1 MTLQGKLEAAANV
14 ATVVVAVLLSAAL
27 IKIYFVPTRA
37 PKRPQMLGE
46 TVVGTNLEGR
56 VPGIDWKKNGRTLV
70 LAISTQC
77 HFCQESTPFYRKLRG
92 AVGSG
97 LKTVAVLP
105 QPVSTAQQYLEGAGV
120 HVDQIK
126 QVTMGDIGVRGA
138 PTLFL
143 VNGAGAVTKVWV
155 GKLAP
160 EQEEQVLTALGK
172 G

>member
-1 MTLQGKLEAAANV
+1 
-14 ATVVVAVLLSAAL
+14 
-27 IKIYFVPTRA
+27 
-37 PKRPQMLGE
+37 
-46 TVVGTNLEGR
+46 
-56 VPGIDWKKNGRTLV
+56 
-70 LAISTQC
+70 
-77 HFCQESTPFYRKLRG
+77 
-92 AVGSG
+92 
-97 LKTVAVLP
+97 
-105 QPVSTAQQYLEGAGV
+105 LEGAGV